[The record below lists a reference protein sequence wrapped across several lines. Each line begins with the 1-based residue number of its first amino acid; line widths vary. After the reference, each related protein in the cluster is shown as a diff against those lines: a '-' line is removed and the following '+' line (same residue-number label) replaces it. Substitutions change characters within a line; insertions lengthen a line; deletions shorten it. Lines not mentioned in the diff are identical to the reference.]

1 MFPFVGTEAALR
13 ERRSRNE
20 ECRRPWKGEM
30 RRMGEKLFYED
41 LPGSG
46 GGLSFRSFRIRTK
59 LWLTLVPTVLTILI
73 VTGYVSHWFSSRFLR
88 EAVRRTV
95 LLQTLAVAHEY
106 EMFMARCRE
115 DLLWLSQ
122 GDFTEEHLRT
132 VWAGFRAARGWGY
145 AELGFVEKSG
155 ANGIVLAVSGEGV
168 ENVVFEPGTSL
179 WDGLDGLYGWSHEP
193 PESDP
198 GPWIGPLV
206 HVGYRSPDGAPY
218 YGRATHVVRFIA
230 RVRSHDGK
238 SPEGY
243 VFLSVDARRWRD
255 ILSLYNSPR
264 SPLFGFVR
272 SPELRYLYFI
282 DAQGWILFQSE
293 DAVDSGRAL
302 NTETARFGLSG
313 TYGKPGLPFAF
324 RPNVEHADFW
334 GIAGDVREKKS
345 GVMVRYVPPASESK
359 VDHVYIGYAPILFSQ
374 GPQSQERILYGGVV
388 FVDRSRLITMAGY
401 RQVDVVFIIGLVS
414 AVVVALVL
422 WGVSRIITR
431 PLVRLAAA
439 VNVIQETGRLE
450 PIDIPEKDLDT
461 AFLKD
466 AVNQLIER
474 IRSQMAALEMQDRQL
489 RQMIMREKI
498 SLDEES
504 DVLRVDRESLPEP
517 LARLVGQSAA
527 MQQFREFVVR
537 AAAVEADVLIVGE
550 TGTGKQLA
558 AEAIHAL
565 SRRGSKPFVSINCGA
580 LDENLLLDALFGHVK
595 GAFSEAKSDR
605 KGAFL
610 TADGGTLFLDE
621 IGTAS
626 PKVQQALLRVL
637 AERKVR
643 PLGSD
648 TEHAVDVRV
657 VAASNVDLT
666 DLVRR
671 GLFREDLYYRLNVL
685 TLRTPALRD
694 RREDIP
700 LLAAHFLSLAG
711 SKLNRPKVSL
721 TQGAL
726 EALLAYDWPGN
737 VRELENRLTRAV
749 AMAEGSRIHASDL
762 DLHGDAGIPYRL
774 GADREPQPA
783 EENGGKGD
791 SVSRGMSEDFLRE
804 GGKAA
809 ARTSGSAKRDPAIV
823 ELNERQRKALTVLFQ
838 RGHITR
844 AEYQEVV
851 GGGVAP
857 RTALNDL
864 QDMVAKGVLKKTGRG
879 PATRYR
885 LMRREQLQA
894 CFTQGP
900 GGSS

>member
-1 MFPFVGTEAALR
+1 MR
-13 ERRSRNE
+13 
-20 ECRRPWKGEM
+20 WKP
-30 RRMGEKLFYED
+30 FYEEW
-41 LPGSG
+41 PGWG
-46 GGLSFRSFRIRTK
+46 GGMSFRAFRIRTK

-73 VTGYVSHWFSSRFLR
+73 VMGYVSHWFSSRFLQ

-106 EMFMARCRE
+106 EMFMDRCRE
-115 DLLWLSQ
+115 DLLWVARD
-122 GDFTEEHLRT
+122 GVTEERLRD
-132 VWAGFRAARGWGY
+132 VWAGFKAARGWAY
-145 AELGFVEKSG
+145 AEIGFVEKAG
-155 ANGIVLAVSGEGV
+155 GNGIVLAMSGEGV
-168 ENVVFEPGTSL
+168 EPVVLEPGTSL
-179 WDGLDGLYGWSHEP
+179 WDGMDALYGWTQGP

-198 GPWIGPLV
+198 GPWIGPVV
-206 HVGYRSPDGAPY
+206 HVGYRSVDGTAF
-218 YGRATHVVRFIA
+218 YGKATHVVRFMA
-230 RVRSHDGK
+230 RVRARDGEW
-238 SPEGY
+238 PEGY

-255 ILSLYNSPR
+255 ILSLYNSPQ

-282 DAQGWILFQSE
+282 DSQGWILFQSE
-293 DAVDSGRAL
+293 DKVDSGKAL
-302 NTETARFGLSG
+302 NTDTARFGLSG
-313 TYGKPGLPFAF
+313 TYGRPGLPFAF
-324 RPNVEHADFW
+324 RPNVDHADYW
-334 GIAGDVREKKS
+334 GIAGDIREIKS
-345 GVMVRYVPPASESK
+345 GVLIRYVPPASESK
-359 VDHVYIGYAPILFSQ
+359 VDRVYIGYAPILFSK
-374 GPQSQERILYGGVV
+374 GPGAEERTLCGGVV

-401 RQVDVVFIIGLVS
+401 RQVDVVFIVGLVS
-414 AVVVALVL
+414 AVLVAVLL

-431 PLVRLAAA
+431 PLYRLAAA
-439 VNVIQETGRLE
+439 VNDIQETGRLE

-466 AVNQLIER
+466 AVNRLVER
-474 IRSQMAALEMQDRQL
+474 IRDQMAALEMQDRQL
-489 RQMIMREKI
+489 QEMIMREKI

-504 DVLRVDRESLPEP
+504 DALRQDRRSLPEP
-517 LARLVGQSAA
+517 LARLVGQSPA
-527 MQQFREFVVR
+527 MQRFREFVVR
-537 AAAVEADVLIVGE
+537 AASVEADVLIVGE

-565 SRRGSKPFVSINCGA
+565 SRRASKPFVAINCGA

-595 GAFSEAKSDR
+595 GAFSEAKSER
-605 KGAFL
+605 KGAFMA
-610 TADGGTLFLDE
+610 ADGGTLFLDE

-648 TEHAVDVRV
+648 VEHAVDVRV
-657 VAASNVDLT
+657 VAATNVDLL

-685 TLRTPALRD
+685 TLQTPPLRE

-700 LLAAHFLSLAG
+700 LLAAHFLSEAG
-711 SKLNRPKVSL
+711 AKLNRSTVSL

-726 EALLAYDWPGN
+726 EALLAHDWPGN

-749 AMAEGSRIHASDL
+749 AMTQGSRIHASDL
-762 DLHGDAGIPYRL
+762 DLQGDAGALAPM
-774 GADREPQPA
+774 GANGESEAREAMGWRSGHAGKGMGGDPFREGDEGSVQRTV
-783 EENGGKGD
+783 GGK
-791 SVSRGMSEDFLRE
+791 RE
-804 GGKAA
+804 A
-809 ARTSGSAKRDPAIV
+809 PPV
-823 ELNERQRKALTVLFQ
+823 ELNERQRKALTVLLQ

-844 AEYQEVV
+844 AEYQEAV

-879 PATRYR
+879 PATRYKV
-885 LMRREQLQA
+885 MRREHLLA
-894 CFTQGP
+894 CVDEGP

>member
-1 MFPFVGTEAALR
+1 MR
-13 ERRSRNE
+13 
-20 ECRRPWKGEM
+20 WKGFDE
-30 RRMGEKLFYED
+30 EWPVY
-41 LPGSG
+41 G
-46 GGLSFRSFRIRTK
+46 GGVSFRSLRIRTK
-59 LWLTLVPTVLTILI
+59 LWLTLVPTVLSILI
-73 VTGYVSHWFSSRFLR
+73 VMGYVSHWFSSRFLQ

-95 LLQTLAVAHEY
+95 LLQTLAVVHEY
-106 EMFMARCRE
+106 EMFMDRCRE
-115 DLLWLSQ
+115 DLFWLSQ
-122 GDFTEEHLRT
+122 GDFTEERFRD
-132 VWAGFRAARGWGY
+132 VWAKFKAARGWGY
-145 AELGFVEKSG
+145 AELGFVG
-155 ANGIVLAVSGEGV
+155 QNGGTGMVLALSGEGLQSA
-168 ENVVFEPGTSL
+168 VFEPGTSL
-179 WDGLDGLYGWSHEP
+179 WDGLDKLYGWAQGP

-198 GPWIGPLV
+198 GPWIGPVV
-206 HVGYRSPDGAPY
+206 HVGYRSEDGTAF
-218 YGRATHVVRFIA
+218 YGKATHVVRFIA
-230 RVRSHDGK
+230 RVGSQDGG
-238 SPEGY
+238 SPDGF

-255 ILSLYNSPR
+255 ILSLYNSPQ

-282 DAQGWILFQSE
+282 DSQGWILFQSE
-293 DAVDSGRAL
+293 DKVDSDKAL
-302 NTETARFGLSG
+302 NTDTARFGLSG
-313 TYGKPGLPFAF
+313 TYGRPGLPFAF
-324 RPNVEHADFW
+324 RPNVDHGDFW
-334 GIAGDVREKKS
+334 DIVGDIREMKS
-345 GVMVRYVPPASESK
+345 GVLIRYIPPAPESK
-359 VDHVYIGYAPILFSQ
+359 VDRVYIGYAPLFYARGSDGQ
-374 GPQSQERILYGGVV
+374 GKTLYGAVV

-414 AVVVALVL
+414 AVLVAFLL

-431 PLVRLAAA
+431 PLVRLAGA

-450 PIDIPEKDLDT
+450 PIDIPERDLDT

-466 AVNQLIER
+466 AVNRLIER
-474 IRSQMAALEMQDRQL
+474 IRDQMAALEMQDRQL
-489 RQMIMREKI
+489 REMIMREKI
-498 SLDEES
+498 SLEEES
-504 DVLRVDRESLPEP
+504 DVLRLDRESLPEP

-527 MQQFREFVVR
+527 MQRFREFVVR

-565 SRRGSKPFVSINCGA
+565 SPRSGKPFVAINCGA

-595 GAFSEAKSDR
+595 GAFSEAKSER
-605 KGAFL
+605 KGAFSA
-610 TADGGTLFLDE
+610 ADGGTLFLDE

-648 TEHAVDVRV
+648 AEHSVDVRV
-657 VAASNVDLT
+657 VAATNVDLT

-685 TLRTPALRD
+685 TLYTPPLRD

-700 LLAAHFLSLAG
+700 LLAAHFLSEAG
-711 SKLNRPKVSL
+711 SRLNHPKVSL

-737 VRELENRLTRAV
+737 VRELENSLTRAL
-749 AMAEGSRIHASDL
+749 AMTKGSRIHASDL
-762 DLHGDAGIPYRL
+762 GLHHDLENYQGADAGGEART
-774 GADREPQPA
+774 A
-783 EENGGKGD
+783 EEVGWRGSNGSTDMGGD
-791 SVSRGMSEDFLRE
+791 PRRGAEKAGPKSGMSGTRE
-804 GGKAA
+804 AV
-809 ARTSGSAKRDPAIV
+809 PV
-823 ELNERQRKALTVLFQ
+823 ELNERQRKALTVLLQ

-844 AEYQEVV
+844 AEYQEAV

-879 PATRYR
+879 PATRYKV
-885 LMRREQLQA
+885 LRREQLQA
-894 CFTQGP
+894 RLTQEP

>member
-1 MFPFVGTEAALR
+1 
-13 ERRSRNE
+13 
-20 ECRRPWKGEM
+20 M
-30 RRMGEKLFYED
+30 RLKLFYEEV
-41 LPGSG
+41 PGTG
-46 GGLSFRSFRIRTK
+46 GGVSFRSFRIRTK
-59 LWLTLVPTVLTILI
+59 LWLTLVPTVLTILAI
-73 VTGYVSHWFSSRFLR
+73 TGYVSHWFSSRFLE

-106 EMFMARCRE
+106 EMFMDRCRE
-115 DLLWLSQ
+115 DLFWVSRGAL
-122 GDFTEEHLRT
+122 TEEHLRN
-132 VWAGFRAARGWGY
+132 VWAGFKAARGWGY
-145 AELGFVEKSG
+145 AEVGFIEKG
-155 ANGIVLAVSGEGV
+155 GGNGIVLALSGERL
-168 ENVVFEPGTSL
+168 EPVVLEPGTSL
-179 WDGLDGLYGWSHEP
+179 WDGLDTLYGWSQGP

-198 GPWIGPLV
+198 GPWLSPVV
-206 HVGYRSPDGAPY
+206 HVGYRSPDGAAY
-218 YGRATHVVRFIA
+218 YGKATHVVRVIG
-230 RVRSHDGK
+230 RVGPEDGGA
-238 SPEGY
+238 SEGF

-272 SPELRYLYFI
+272 SPELRYLYFV

-293 DAVDSGRAL
+293 DRVDSGKAL
-302 NTETARFGLSG
+302 STDTARFGLSG
-313 TYGKPGLPFAF
+313 TYGRPGLPFAF
-324 RPNVEHADFW
+324 RPTVDHADFW
-334 GIAGDVREKKS
+334 GIAGDIREMKS
-345 GVMVRYVPPASESK
+345 GVMVRYIPPAPESK
-359 VDHVYIGYAPILFSQ
+359 VDRVYIGYAPIFFAK
-374 GPQSQERILYGGVV
+374 GPDGQDRTLYGGVV

-401 RQVDVVFIIGLVS
+401 RQVDVVFIVGLVS
-414 AVVVALVL
+414 AILVAFLL
-422 WGVSRIITR
+422 WGVARIITR
-431 PLVRLAAA
+431 PLYHLARA

-461 AFLKD
+461 VFLKD
-466 AVNQLIER
+466 AVNRLIER
-474 IRSQMAALEMQDRQL
+474 IREQMAALEMQDRQL
-489 RQMIMREKI
+489 REMIMREKI

-504 DVLRVDRESLPEP
+504 DVLRLDRESLPEP

-527 MQQFREFVVR
+527 MQRFREFVVR
-537 AAAVEADVLIVGE
+537 AASVEADVLIVGE

-565 SRRGSKPFVSINCGA
+565 SRRASKPFVSINCGA

-610 TADGGTLFLDE
+610 AADGGTLFLDE

-626 PKVQQALLRVL
+626 AKVQQALLRAL

-657 VAASNVDLT
+657 VAATNVDLL

-685 TLRTPALRD
+685 TLHTPALRD

-700 LLAAHFLSLAG
+700 LLAAHFLSEAG
-711 SKLNRPKVSL
+711 SRLNRPKVSL

-726 EALLAYDWPGN
+726 DALLAHDWPGN

-749 AMAEGSRIHASDL
+749 AMTEGSRIHASDL
-762 DLHGDAGIPYRL
+762 DLEGNGWSRREPGADGEKDLSAGIGWKGINGTK
-774 GADREPQPA
+774 GANVDPFRG
-783 EENGGKGD
+783 EEQAAPKTPGTGKKE
-791 SVSRGMSEDFLRE
+791 V
-804 GGKAA
+804 A
-809 ARTSGSAKRDPAIV
+809 PV
-823 ELNERQRKALTVLFQ
+823 ELNERQRKALGILLQ

-864 QDMVAKGVLKKTGRG
+864 QDMVAKGMLKKTGRG
-879 PATRYR
+879 PATRYKV
-885 LMRREQLQA
+885 MRREQLQA
-894 CFTQGP
+894 CFGQGS